1 MRATAALPG
10 RDVRDQKR
18 ITVANV
24 LGDIPGWTSRGRY
37 ELHKLYP
44 GLCDLGGRLEAAS
57 GMAQIGRPV
66 HDRRQSFP

>member
-1 MRATAALPG
+1 M
-10 RDVRDQKR
+10 
-18 ITVANV
+18 